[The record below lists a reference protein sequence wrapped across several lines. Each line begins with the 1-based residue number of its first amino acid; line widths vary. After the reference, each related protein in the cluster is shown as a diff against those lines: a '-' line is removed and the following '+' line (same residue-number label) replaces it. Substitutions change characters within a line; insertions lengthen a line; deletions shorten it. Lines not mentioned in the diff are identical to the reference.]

1 MRVSWVIAT
10 LLVLALVAS
19 PVLASDDSE
28 AADGQ
33 PKQVVFI
40 DRGEVHVVMYYT
52 DGFHAPDDPR
62 HHGLRLVGWAYG
74 DDVVDVDTFDFDT
87 VSENPVYLYAVY
99 EEDPVGGAVSDIAYY
114 GAIAFILFCAFLV
127 LLCLRGTF
135 RRSG

>member
-1 MRVSWVIAT
+1 MRVSWVIAA

-40 DRGEVHVVMYYT
+40 DRGEVHAVMYYT

-74 DDVVDVDTFDFDT
+74 
-87 VSENPVYLYAVY
+87 
-99 EEDPVGGAVSDIAYY
+99 
-114 GAIAFILFCAFLV
+114 V
-127 LLCLRGTF
+127 LATGYD
-135 RRSG
+135 

>member
-1 MRVSWVIAT
+1 MRVSWVIAA

-40 DRGEVHVVMYYT
+40 DRGEVHAVMYYT

-74 DDVVDVDTFDFDT
+74 DEVVDIDTFDFDT
-87 VSENPVYLYAVY
+87 VPENPVYLYAVY
-99 EEDPVGGAVSDIAYY
+99 EEDPVGAPSATSRTT
-114 GAIAFILFCAFLV
+114 APSPSSCSA
-127 LLCLRGTF
+127 
-135 RRSG
+135 RSWFSSV